1 MLLVPFEAR
10 LVVLGKRVDALEGRL
25 LILCLTDQ
33 QLGKTLMEQ
42 VIYKIFDYIMVII
55 SSQIYFFHY
64 LICNFRNTMLN

>member
-10 LVVLGKRVDALEGRL
+10 FIVLGKRVDALEGRL

-42 VIYKIFDYIMVII
+42 VIYNFIVFFYFIFLKHIFIVKRVI
-55 SSQIYFFHY
+55 
-64 LICNFRNTMLN
+64 LGTLC